1 MKFKAFFIFAII
13 GAIFSSAET
22 ANETFLSNP
31 SSGEI
36 TDPSLLAKIVSKFAD
51 KIDWGNLARYA
62 DANAELEKLPA
73 GSNEVI
79 FIGASV
85 IDYWSKNGVFFP
97 GKPYVNRG
105 IGGQITGQC
114 LIRFRAD
121 VINLKPKAVV
131 ILVGSND
138 LLYSVPSRVMQENI
152 ISMVELARA
161 HGIKVVLAS
170 LPPVCGSVV
179 DMRPPAKIMEYNL
192 WMKGYAE
199 KAGVVFLDFYNSPLL
214 GSDGLLRQDLSVD
227 CLHPN
232 AAGYEIMTPLSED
245 AIRKALAQ

>member
-1 MKFKAFFIFAII
+1 MKIKAFFIFAII
-13 GAIFSSAET
+13 GATFSLAEI
-22 ANETFLSNP
+22 ANQSSLSTSVPKLRDQN
-31 SSGEI
+31 
-36 TDPSLLAKIVSKFAD
+36 
-51 KIDWGNLARYA
+51 DWGNLARYA
-62 DANAELEKLPA
+62 DSNAELEKLPA

-85 IDYWSKNGVFFP
+85 IDWWSKNGAFFP

-105 IGGQITGQC
+105 IAGQITGQC
-114 LIRFRAD
+114 LVRFRAD
-121 VINLKPKAVV
+121 VIDLKPKVVV

-138 LLYSVPSRVMQENI
+138 IFFSIPIRVMQGNI

-161 HGIKVVLAS
+161 NGIKVVLAS

-179 DMRPPAKIMEYNL
+179 DERPPAKIIKYNL
-192 WMKGYAE
+192 WLKDYA
-199 KAGVVFLDFYNSPLL
+199 KKTGIVFLDFYNSPLL
-214 GSDGLLRQDLSVD
+214 GSDGLLRQDLTID

-245 AIRKALAQ
+245 AIRKALIY